1 MSTPYTAQPE
11 TLRDVADSGNPPPQ
25 PTRAEGPVVERLC
38 EYDESSQ
45 IGCRR
50 TKTMF
55 ALEADFD
62 TFVDGAMYW
71 GNWDLF
77 CQHEGHT
84 YFHKDWIKENI
95 KRDQDALAADSG
107 NATLNAHVTTVLSH
121 FGPSFHSGVTYETV
135 AGMFKNNP
143 AGFPTLTIET
153 PNFFQCI
160 DLGTDVITIDQL
172 DRALLTKIKNTFV
185 DDINPLL
192 ADLTNR
198 LYLKDDKVY
207 CADYL
212 AFEQN
217 ASNKL
222 GVLMIAKGSEKYT
235 EGNAYFFPF
244 NTLTAEQETAV
255 RSLALLENDLKGEIV
270 IVTL

>member
-1 MSTPYTAQPE
+1 MTDQLAKPE
-11 TLRDVADSGNPPPQ
+11 TLRDVADTNPAPEPARETG
-25 PTRAEGPVVERLC
+25 PTVERLC
-38 EYDESSQ
+38 EYDLEGQS
-45 IGCRR
+45 GCRR
-50 TKTMF
+50 TGTIL

-62 TFVDGAMYW
+62 TFVSPEMYW
-71 GNWDLF
+71 GYWDTF
-77 CQHEGHT
+77 CQHEGNT
-84 YFHKDWIKENI
+84 YYHKDWIRENI
-95 KRDQDALAADSG
+95 SRDQTALSADSSNSALASHV
-107 NATLNAHVTTVLSH
+107 ATVTSH
-121 FGPSFHSGVTYETV
+121 FGANFHSGVTFDFV
-135 AGMFKNNP
+135 AGLFRNNP
-143 AGFPTLTIET
+143 AGFPTLAIET

-172 DRALLTKIKNTFV
+172 DRALLTKIKNTFT

-192 ADLTNR
+192 ADLTNK

-207 CADYL
+207 CCDYL
-212 AFEQN
+212 SFENN
-217 ASNKL
+217 ANNKL

-255 RSLALLENDLKGEIV
+255 KSLASLETELQGEIV